1 MGETPD
7 HIRED
12 IEETRARMGV
22 TVEAIGYK
30 ADVKS
35 RVKDSIVDKKDAVV
49 GGADALVSRVSGA
62 VPDREQVKSGARK
75 VGISKQNPLG
85 LAIAGAAAGFVAGT
99 LLPSTDVEDEQL
111 GEVSDQVGEKA
122 REAGQEALDRTKDVA
137 REAVDNAKQTVQ
149 DKSGDE
155 AQGMACGRSASS
167 SPRRVAFGP
176 VENFPHDLRLGVGVV
191 LDVLPLL
198 GGELALRPLVELPVH
213 VVRAQPIAEEEHAPD
228 LLAPRRED
236 VQVHG
241 RILSAQHAVLIP
253 VRLAHA

>member
-12 IEETRARMGV
+12 IEETRARMGD

-35 RVKDSIVDKKDAVV
+35 RAKDSLIDKKDTIV

-75 VGISKQNPLG
+75 VGVSKQNPLG

-99 LLPSTDVEDEQL
+99 LLPSTDVEDERL

-155 AQGMACGRSASS
+155 AQEMASS
-167 SPRRVAFGP
+167 
-176 VENFPHDLRLGVGVV
+176 LR
-191 LDVLPLL
+191 DK
-198 GGELALRPLVELPVH
+198 
-213 VVRAQPIAEEEHAPD
+213 AEEVSTSSP
-228 LLAPRRED
+228 
-236 VQVHG
+236 
-241 RILSAQHAVLIP
+241 S
-253 VRLAHA
+253 

>member
-12 IEETRARMGV
+12 IEETRARMGD

-49 GGADALVSRVSGA
+49 DGADALVSRVSGA

-75 VGISKQNPLG
+75 VGVSKQNPLG
-85 LAIAGAAAGFVAGT
+85 LAIAGAAAGFVVGT
-99 LLPSTDVEDEQL
+99 LLPSTDVEDERL

-155 AQGMACGRSASS
+155 AQGMASSLRDKAQEVSTS
-167 SPRRVAFGP
+167 SP
-176 VENFPHDLRLGVGVV
+176 
-191 LDVLPLL
+191 
-198 GGELALRPLVELPVH
+198 
-213 VVRAQPIAEEEHAPD
+213 
-228 LLAPRRED
+228 
-236 VQVHG
+236 
-241 RILSAQHAVLIP
+241 S
-253 VRLAHA
+253 